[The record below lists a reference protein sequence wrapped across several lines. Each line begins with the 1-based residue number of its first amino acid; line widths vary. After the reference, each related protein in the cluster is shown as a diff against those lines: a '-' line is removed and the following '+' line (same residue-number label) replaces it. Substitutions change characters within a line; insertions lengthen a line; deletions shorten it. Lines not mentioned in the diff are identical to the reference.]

1 MAQIG
6 QGVSLKQVSQEFS
19 QGNISTSGNSL
30 DLAIQGNGFF
40 QILLPDGT
48 TALTMAL
55 INAHWELAATL
66 LDRGADPNG
75 DDPRGRPLQVLARLD
90 ELGFRL
96 YDICTFWRR
105 PVDHALW
112 QADFCFVRKDSPYG
126 AASLGYW
133 VGEPYAKQGFMT
145 RAVKALVP
153 AAFDLLR
160 LHRIEAACIPT
171 NIASVKLLE
180 KTGFQREGYAR
191 QYLCINGIWQDHL
204 LYAQL
209 RSDPRA

>member
-1 MAQIG
+1 MYSDEKIKKTQTHLKERGVKYCVGAYVDIHGAPKAKVVPIEHLKHMAHGSERYTGYALDGLG
-6 QGVSLKQVSQEFS
+6 QAPHDDEISSVPDLDHIIQLPWEPKVAWMPADNMFQGKPYPLNTRVALKNV
-19 QGNISTSGNSL
+19 
-30 DLAIQGNGFF
+30 
-40 QILLPDGT
+40 
-48 TALTMAL
+48 
-55 INAHWELAATL
+55 
-66 LDRGADPNG
+66 
-75 DDPRGRPLQVLARLD
+75 
-90 ELGFRL
+90 
-96 YDICTFWRR
+96 
-105 PVDHALW
+105 
-112 QADFCFVRKDSPYG
+112 QAQ